1 MESPQQYTWPA
12 VTATLLDPVR
22 LPFRAAAK
30 AFIPELAEAPPA
42 TWERLE
48 ATVERALGDRPP
60 AMRRQLVLFIR
71 ILDLLALFR
80 HGRRLTSL
88 PAAQRTRL
96 LDRLSRASLLLLRR
110 GVWGL
115 RTLVQMGYY
124 TQPEVQTAI
133 GYRANAAG
141 WEARR

>member
-30 AFIPELAEAPPA
+30 AFIPELADAPPA

-48 ATVERALGDRPP
+48 ATVERTLDDRPA
-60 AMRRQLVLFIR
+60 AMRRQLVLFLR
-71 ILDLLALFR
+71 CLDLLALLR
-80 HGRRLTSL
+80 HGRRLTRL

-96 LDRLSRASLLLLRR
+96 LEGLSRASLLPIRR

-124 TQPEVQTAI
+124 TQPEVQAAI
-133 GYRANAAG
+133 GYRASAAG
-141 WEARR
+141 WEARI

>member
-1 MESPQQYTWPA
+1 MESLQQYTWPA

-60 AMRRQLVLFIR
+60 AMRRQLVLFLR
-71 ILDLLALFR
+71 ILDLLARLR
-80 HGRRLTSL
+80 HGRPLTGL
-88 PAAQRTRL
+88 TPAQCTRL
-96 LDRLSRASLLLLRR
+96 LEGLSRSPLLLIRR

-115 RTLVQMGYY
+115 RTLAQMGYY
-124 TQPEVQTAI
+124 TQSEVHAAI
-133 GYRANAAG
+133 GYRASAAG
-141 WEARR
+141 WEARQ